1 MQSIYK
7 GLPELFEYVI
17 GLVERRQKREIQAIM
32 AFHLL
37 CEILNASEHAIV
49 HYFALT
55 LNEPFLQNSQHGSP
69 YQKWALITNENFSKV
84 DQNVKLLTPIIEH
97 FLGPETVLDSHVDG
111 FKKILFLFYRLNNE
125 YSCCEVRLDEPLLTI
140 SAIGFDT
147 WLDTANGSIK
157 PTPSGIRE
165 FPPIAIKSVISIAD
179 RSVLKDLQSE
189 GLIRVEEL
197 RALLAQFAARLVTN
211 YSVRDI
217 IIVPPKRI
225 SIYEH
230 WLENSGKSG

>member
-37 CEILNASEHAIV
+37 SEILTASEYAIV

-55 LNEPFLQNSQHGSP
+55 LNESFLQNSQHGSP
-69 YQKWALITNENFSKV
+69 YQKWALFTNENFSKV
-84 DQNVKLLTPIIEH
+84 DQYLKLLTPIIEH
-97 FLGPETVLDSHVDG
+97 FLGPETVLNSHVDG

-125 YSCCEVRLDEPLLTI
+125 YACCEVRLDEPLLTI
-140 SAIGFDT
+140 SAIGFDC
-147 WLDTANGSIK
+147 WLDTAKGSLK

-179 RSVLKDLQSE
+179 RSVLKNLQSE

-197 RALLAQFAARLVTN
+197 RVLLMRFAAWLEAN
-211 YSVRDI
+211 YVMSDI
-217 IIVPPKRI
+217 TTVPSKRI
-225 SIYEH
+225 SFYEH
-230 WLENSGKSG
+230 WLENRGELR